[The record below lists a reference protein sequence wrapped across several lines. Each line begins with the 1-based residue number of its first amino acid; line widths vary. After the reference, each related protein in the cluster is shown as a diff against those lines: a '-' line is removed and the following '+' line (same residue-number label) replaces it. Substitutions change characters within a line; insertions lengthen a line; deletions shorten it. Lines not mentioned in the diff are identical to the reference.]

1 MQTPRKIFDSEEELQ
16 QIRCVSK
23 DTVNLVNLIV
33 KDEKKRETLWMRI
46 IWAWLIHF
54 YLSVANN

>member
-1 MQTPRKIFDSEEELQ
+1 MQTPRKIFDPEEELQ
-16 QIRCVSK
+16 QKCCVSK

-33 KDEKKRETLWMRI
+33 KDEKKRETLWMVI

-54 YLSVANN
+54 YLSIANN